1 MRLSVSVLDY
11 SLVEALSRFY
21 VTGETTGSAFD
32 NSFANYCSVV
42 VSGFFI
48 NSLLNDSKSLCSF

>member
-11 SLVEALSRFY
+11 SLFKALSRFY

-32 NSFANYCSVV
+32 YSFVYYCSA
-42 VSGFFI
+42 VSDFFI